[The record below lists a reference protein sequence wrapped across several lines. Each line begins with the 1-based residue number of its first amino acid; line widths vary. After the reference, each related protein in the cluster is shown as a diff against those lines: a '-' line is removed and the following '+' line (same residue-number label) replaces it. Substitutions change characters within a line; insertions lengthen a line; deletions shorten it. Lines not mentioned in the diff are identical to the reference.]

1 MSKKQISPI
10 GTIES
15 DFPEKFG
22 IPRQSGIAK
31 TISRIRFLPEFR
43 NPDAFRA
50 LDSFSYIWLIWGFS
64 ENENRIWHPTV
75 RPPRL
80 GGNTRVGV
88 FASRSPFRPN
98 GLGLSSVRLLRV
110 DTKSPGGPFLIVEGA
125 DLMNGTPIY
134 DIKPYLPD
142 FDLHDDAKGGYTAS
156 ASWNRLR
163 VYAPGD
169 LLSQIPEEKRAGLC
183 DILAEDPRPPYQ
195 NDPDRVY
202 GLCYA
207 GFCVRFTVRDQILTV
222 REIRPEKTL

>member
-1 MSKKQISPI
+1 
-10 GTIES
+10 
-15 DFPEKFG
+15 
-22 IPRQSGIAK
+22 
-31 TISRIRFLPEFR
+31 
-43 NPDAFRA
+43 
-50 LDSFSYIWLIWGFS
+50 
-64 ENENRIWHPTV
+64 
-75 RPPRL
+75 
-80 GGNTRVGV
+80 
-88 FASRSPFRPN
+88 
-98 GLGLSSVRLLRV
+98 
-110 DTKSPGGPFLIVEGA
+110 
-125 DLMNGTPIY
+125 MNGTPIY